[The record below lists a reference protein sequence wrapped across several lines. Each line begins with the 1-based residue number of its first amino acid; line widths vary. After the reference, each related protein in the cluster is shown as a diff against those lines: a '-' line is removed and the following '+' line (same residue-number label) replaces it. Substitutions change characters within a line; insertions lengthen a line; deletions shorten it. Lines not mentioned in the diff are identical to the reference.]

1 MTVLAELA
9 RVIPRT
15 LQLASGTCHPANAAR
30 PQEIAVAA
38 ANWFRS
44 IYLAHFSRP
53 KGNRQL
59 YRLIKREEI
68 SRIVEIGISD
78 IARTVAMIELAQGAT
93 SEGKVCYT
101 GIDFFEAR
109 PKSKPSLSL
118 KDAYRV
124 LRATGA
130 AVRLVPGAPGASLAS
145 AANAHQNTDLILIA
159 PDVTEADLAG
169 AWFFVPRMLHAETVM
184 FNEGRDANGQP
195 TFARLTRSQVAEW
208 AGRDSA
214 RRAA

>member
-1 MTVLAELA
+1 
-9 RVIPRT
+9 
-15 LQLASGTCHPANAAR
+15 
-30 PQEIAVAA
+30 VAA

-59 YRLIKREEI
+59 YRLVKREEVC
-68 SRIVEIGISD
+68 RIVEIGISD
-78 IARTVAMIELAQGAT
+78 VARTISLIELAQRNVAD
-93 SEGKVCYT
+93 GKVFYT

-109 PKSKPSLSL
+109 PTSNQVLSL

-124 LRATGA
+124 FRATGA
-130 AVRLVPGAPGASLAS
+130 TVRLVPGAPAPSLAS
-145 AANAHQNTDLILIA
+145 AANALQNTDLILFA

-169 AWFFVPRMLHAETVM
+169 AWFFVPRMLHADTVIL
-184 FNEGRDANGQP
+184 NEGRDGNGQP
-195 TFARLTRSQVAEW
+195 AFARVTRSQVAEW
-208 AGRDSA
+208 AGRDGA